1 MKKHSFMIMGHATSL
16 SLEDEFWEALR
27 QIAIEKQC
35 TMSALVAQV
44 DATRQGNLSGALRV
58 FILQELQKQIKR

>member
-35 TMSALVAQV
+35 TISALVAQV

>member
-35 TMSALVAQV
+35 TMSTLVAQV